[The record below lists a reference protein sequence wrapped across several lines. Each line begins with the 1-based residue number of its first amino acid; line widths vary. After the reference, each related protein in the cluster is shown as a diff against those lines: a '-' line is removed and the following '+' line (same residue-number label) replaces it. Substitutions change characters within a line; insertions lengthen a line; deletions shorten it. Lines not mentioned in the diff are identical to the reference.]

1 MSLKQKTI
9 SGTKW
14 TTVATIV
21 IAITSIVKLS
31 VLTRFLDKADFGLM
45 ALVNVVLGF
54 MTLFMDMGLTS
65 AILHKQNITQNEYS
79 SLYWLNII
87 FSVLLMFLIMGFSPF
102 LAGFYEEKELTTLL
116 VLMSLSL
123 FISAL
128 GRQFKTIKQKALEFK
143 FISIVDICAVV
154 MSLILAIILALLDY
168 GVYALVYS
176 ALLNFILTNTIYL
189 IVGIKSHPITFHFK
203 WKETHSFLKIGMYQ
217 VGGQIVNYF
226 NRDLDTLI
234 VGKLLGAEILG
245 GYSLAKQLVFRPASL
260 INPILTKVA
269 APALAKLQSSKDQLK
284 AGYLKLL
291 NIVSTLNF
299 LAYVLLAILAYP
311 IVLFLYGNDFIHIV
325 PLVQLLCLYMYLRSL
340 GNPVGSLVTAT
351 GRTDLEFYWNCFAL
365 LAMPVFIFLG
375 AQFNVNGIA
384 IGLSLFMLL
393 AFYPFYRLLVCK
405 MIDVSFTEYS
415 KSILI
420 RPNHFIKNFYKKINV
435 I

>member
-1 MSLKQKTI
+1 MNLKQKTI
-9 SGTKW
+9 TSTKW
-14 TTVATIV
+14 TTVSAIV
-21 IAITSIVKLS
+21 FVITSIVKLS
-31 VLTRFLDKADFGLM
+31 VLTRFLDKDDFGLM

-65 AILHKQNITQNEYS
+65 AILHKQNISQNEYS

-87 FSVLLMFLIMGFSPF
+87 FSVLLMFIIMAFSPF
-102 LAGFYEEKELTTLL
+102 IAEFYEEKELTRLL
-116 VLMSLSL
+116 ILMSLSL

-143 FISIVDICAVV
+143 FISIVEIISIII
-154 MSLILAIILALLDY
+154 SLLLAIFLALLDY

-176 ALLNFILTNTIYL
+176 LLLNFTLTNTAYL
-189 IVGIKSHPITFHFK
+189 IVGIKSHPITFHFNL
-203 WKETHSFLKIGMYQ
+203 KETQLFLKIGIYQ
-217 VGGQIVNYF
+217 VGGQVLNYF

-234 VGKLLGAEILG
+234 VGKILGFEILG
-245 GYSLAKQLVFRPASL
+245 GYSLAKQLVFRPASI
-260 INPILTKVA
+260 INPILTTVA
-269 APALAKLQSSKDQLK
+269 APVLAKLNNSKDQLK

-311 IVLFLYGNDFIHIV
+311 IVLFLYGNDYIHIV
-325 PLVQLLCLYMYLRSL
+325 PLVQLLCIYMYLRSL

-365 LAMPVFIFLG
+365 FAMPLFVFIG
-375 AQFNVNGIA
+375 AQYNVNGIA

-405 MIDVSFTEYS
+405 MIDITFKSYLI
-415 KSILI
+415 SILKF
-420 RPNHFIKNFYKKINV
+420 NTKNIK
-435 I
+435 

>member
-14 TTVATIV
+14 TTIATIV

-31 VLTRFLDKADFGLM
+31 VLTRFLDKEDFGLM

-65 AILHKQNITQNEYS
+65 AILHKQNITKNQYS

-87 FSVLLMFLIMGFSPF
+87 FSVLLMFLIMGLSPF
-102 LAGFYEEKELTTLL
+102 LAGFYEEKELSTLL
-116 VLMSLSL
+116 ILMSLSL

-143 FISIVDICAVV
+143 FISIVDIFAVLISLLIAVV
-154 MSLILAIILALLDY
+154 LAVLNY
-168 GVYALVYS
+168 GVYTLVYS
-176 ALLNFILTNTIYL
+176 ALINFIISNIVYL
-189 IVGIKSHPITFHFK
+189 FVGIKSHPIALHFK
-203 WKETHSFLKIGMYQ
+203 WKETQSFLKIGMYQ
-217 VGGQIVNYF
+217 VGGQVVNYF
-226 NRDLDTLI
+226 NRDIDTLI

-269 APALAKLQSSKDQLK
+269 APVLAKLQTSKHQLK
-284 AGYLKLL
+284 TGYLKLL

-299 LAYVLLAILAYP
+299 FAYLLLAILAFP
-311 IVLFLYGNDFIHIV
+311 VVLFLYGNAFLHIV
-325 PLVQLLCLYMYLRSL
+325 SLVQILCIYMYLRSL

-365 LAMPVFIFLG
+365 AIMPLIIFIA
-375 AQFNVNGIA
+375 AQFNVIGIA

-393 AFYPFYRLLVCK
+393 AFYPFYKFLVSK
-405 MIDVSFTEYS
+405 MIDVTFKNYLI
-415 KSILI
+415 SILKI
-420 RPNHFIKNFYKKINV
+420 NIKNIKI
-435 I
+435 

>member
-9 SGTKW
+9 TGTKW
-14 TTVATIV
+14 TTVASII
-21 IAITSIVKLS
+21 IALTSIVKLS
-31 VLTRFLDKADFGLM
+31 VLTRFLAKEDFGLM

-65 AILHKQNITQNEYS
+65 AILHKQNITKNEYS
-79 SLYWLNII
+79 SLYWLNIL
-87 FSVLLMFLIMGFSPF
+87 FSVLLTITIMGISPF
-102 LAGFYEEKELTTLL
+102 LAEFYNEKELTTLL
-116 VLMSLSL
+116 ILMSLSL

-128 GRQFKTIKQKALEFK
+128 GKQFKTIKQKALEFK
-143 FISIVDICAVV
+143 FISIVDISAVLI
-154 MSLILAIILALLDY
+154 SLILAVILAVLDY
-168 GVYALVYS
+168 GVYSLVYS
-176 ALLNFILTNTIYL
+176 ALLNFTLTNTIYL
-189 IVGIKSHPITFHFK
+189 IVGIKSHSITLHFN
-203 WKETHSFLKIGMYQ
+203 WKETQSFLKIGMYQ
-217 VGGQIVNYF
+217 VGGQVVNYF

-234 VGKLLGAEILG
+234 VGKVLGAEILG

-269 APALAKLQSSKDQLK
+269 APALAKLQSRKDQLK

-311 IVLFLYGNDFIHIV
+311 VVLFLYGNDFMYIV
-325 PLVQLLCLYMYLRSL
+325 PLVQLLCIYMYLRSL
-340 GNPVGSLVTAT
+340 GSPVGSLVTAT

-365 LAMPVFIFLG
+365 LAMPLFIFIG

-393 AFYPFYRLLVCK
+393 AFYPFYRLLVIK
-405 MIDVSFTEYS
+405 MIDVTF
-415 KSILI
+415 KSYLI
-420 RPNHFIKNFYKKINV
+420 SIFKFNTKNFKR
-435 I
+435 

>member
-1 MSLKQKTI
+1 MNLKQKTI

-87 FSVLLMFLIMGFSPF
+87 FSVLLMFLIMALSPF
-102 LAGFYEEKELTTLL
+102 LALFYEEKELTTLL
-116 VLMSLSL
+116 ILMSLSL

-143 FISIVDICAVV
+143 FISIVDISAVV
-154 MSLILAIILALLDY
+154 ISLILAIILALFDY
-168 GVYALVYS
+168 GVYTLVYS
-176 ALLNFILTNTIYL
+176 ALLNFFLTNTIYL
-189 IVGIKSHPITFHFK
+189 IVGIKSHPITFHFN
-203 WKETHSFLKIGMYQ
+203 WNETQSFLKIGMYQ
-217 VGGQIVNYF
+217 VGGQVVNYL

-234 VGKLLGAEILG
+234 VGKILGAEILG

-291 NIVSTLNF
+291 SIVSTLNF

-311 IVLFLYGNDFIHIV
+311 VVLFLYGNDFIHIV
-325 PLVQLLCLYMYLRSL
+325 PLVQLLCAYMYLRSL

-365 LAMPVFIFLG
+365 FAMPLFVFIG

-393 AFYPFYRLLVCK
+393 AFYPFYRLLVRK
-405 MIDVSFTEYS
+405 MIDVSFTEHS
-415 KSILI
+415 KSLLI
-420 RPNHFIKNFYKKINV
+420 KPKYLIKNLKIK
-435 I
+435 

>member
-1 MSLKQKTI
+1 MSLKNQTI
-9 SGTKW
+9 KGVKW
-14 TTVATIV
+14 TTVSNIV
-21 IAITSIVKLS
+21 IALSSIVKLS
-31 VLTRFLDKADFGLM
+31 VLARFLDKTDFGLM

-87 FSVLLMFLIMGFSPF
+87 FSVLLMFLIMVLSPF
-102 LAGFYEEKELTTLL
+102 LASFFEEKELTVLL
-116 VLMSLSL
+116 ILMSLSL

-143 FISIVDICAVV
+143 FISIVDIGAVV
-154 MSLILAIILALLDY
+154 ISLILAIILALLDY
-168 GVYALVYS
+168 GVYTLVFS
-176 ALLNFILTNTIYL
+176 ALINFFLTNTIYL
-189 IVGIKSHPITFHFK
+189 IVGIKSHPITLHFR
-203 WKETHSFLKIGMYQ
+203 WKETQSFLKIGMYQ
-217 VGGQIVNYF
+217 VGGQVINYF

-234 VGKLLGAEILG
+234 VGKVLGAEILG

-299 LAYVLLAILAYP
+299 LAYVLLTILAYP
-311 IVLFLYGNDFIHIV
+311 VVLFLYGNDFIHIV
-325 PLVQLLCLYMYLRSL
+325 PLVQLLCIYMYLRSL

-351 GRTDLEFYWNCFAL
+351 GRTDLEFYWNLVSLVIIPTSVYFASFYGIFGVLTVLITYRL
-365 LAMPVFIFLG
+365 LI
-375 AQFNVNGIA
+375 
-384 IGLSLFMLL
+384 
-393 AFYPFYRLLVCK
+393 FYPFYRLLVRK

-420 RPNHFIKNFYKKINV
+420 KPNQYFKNFYKIK
-435 I
+435 